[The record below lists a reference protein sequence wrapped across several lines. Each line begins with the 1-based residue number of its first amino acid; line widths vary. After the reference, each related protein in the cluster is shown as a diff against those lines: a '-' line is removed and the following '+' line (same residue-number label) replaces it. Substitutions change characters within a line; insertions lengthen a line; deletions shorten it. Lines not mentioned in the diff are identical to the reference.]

1 MKKNILIAVLGVAVV
16 ALLVAVAFLVGTRSG
31 ETETPPTTTTT
42 TQPPVNASPETP
54 TEGSEAMTPVTEV
67 NEAETGE
74 EDAPAQEA
82 DQQTV
87 HKNSDA
93 ETENPTELLVPP
105 PPEPTLPVSVEREL
119 PPVKGG
125 DVGRLPRK
133 DEPQDLTTL
142 FEAKGRGTL
151 AAGGGAGD
159 VDFYYLMKTVATSR
173 IEDKEEFDSGRIRVE
188 EIRSFS
194 EATEIMA
201 VSNVNL
207 RVDLSTLPLD
217 AIENTGYIIGSVA
230 SLFDPALGADIA
242 LEVADLRDTL
252 DSFDGADVKPA
263 FDLLKTFGIDPER
276 IIKEPLE
283 GYLKGLLEEV
293 HSHVNAVQGKSYRF
307 VYWTDK
313 AGEPLRVRYENV
325 DHSPISLEEQNVLN
339 YVNLFID
346 CHVLPDRNSRP
357 GDSWTINPASIG
369 TMFGAVADGTC
380 AGEIRVRRGN
390 DLPDGN
396 WSLSVDPVTVT
407 FYSSDRRPVGHVK
420 LGGGKGIG
428 DGRLAVLRELQI
440 DGTGKLRKKDSET
453 VLWSNEFIT
462 KTEGDC
468 QFRSTISPRRED

>member
-1 MKKNILIAVLGVAVV
+1 MKKNLLIAILGLAVV
-16 ALLVAVAFLVGTRSG
+16 VLLIAVAFLIGKGSG
-31 ETETPPTTTTT
+31 DPNPPTTNPGIPTSSTG
-42 TQPPVNASPETP
+42 ASSAGQDS
-54 TEGSEAMTPVTEV
+54 TE
-67 NEAETGE
+67 
-74 EDAPAQEA
+74 
-82 DQQTV
+82 
-87 HKNSDA
+87 
-93 ETENPTELLVPP
+93 
-105 PPEPTLPVSVEREL
+105 PEPTTPKDPENSPTSEPTDSTPQPSNPQKTLPVSVDREL
-119 PPVKGG
+119 PPVKDG
-125 DVGRLPRK
+125 DIARLPPK

-142 FEAKGRGTL
+142 FEATGRGTL

-173 IEDKEEFDSGRIRVE
+173 IEDKEEFDSGNIRVV

-230 SLFDPALGADIA
+230 SLFDPALGTDIA

-263 FDLLKTFGIDPER
+263 FDLLKKFGIDPER

-313 AGEPLRVRYENV
+313 AGKPLRVRYENM

-346 CHVLPDRNSRP
+346 CHVLPGRDCRP
-357 GDSWTINPASIG
+357 GDSWIINPASIG
-369 TMFGAVADGTC
+369 TMFGAVADGKC
-380 AGEIRVRRGN
+380 AGEVGLAGWQLVSFRRSRHSHF
-390 DLPDGN
+390 L
-396 WSLSVDPVTVT
+396 
-407 FYSSDRRPVGHVK
+407 FK
-420 LGGGKGIG
+420 
-428 DGRLAVLRELQI
+428 
-440 DGTGKLRKKDSET
+440 
-453 VLWSNEFIT
+453 
-462 KTEGDC
+462 
-468 QFRSTISPRRED
+468 